1 MQHDEDSPPE
11 QDEAYTPDE
20 DLHLRLTSIDVAKLA
35 GVSQSTVSRAFRN
48 DSSMSPKTRAKVMD
62 AARKLNYVPNSLAR
76 SLATQKSDIIAI
88 VIGNLENPFYAE
100 ALSIFSRELNKR
112 GKHLLLFVARTAKE
126 TDDAVRSV
134 LEYQVDGVIVTAANA
149 SMRTAQLCL
158 NRGIPVVTF
167 NRHVPG
173 AQMASVTCD
182 NVEGGTMMTN
192 LLIKAGAKRFIV
204 VHGETE
210 TMTNRDRM
218 KGFYNALDSAGIDHN
233 NALLL
238 KGDYS
243 YDGAQK
249 ALVQAFEDG
258 AKADA
263 VMCLND
269 IMAMGA
275 IDALKYQ
282 LRRRVPEDIMVT
294 GFDDIPQAAH
304 APYNLTTWRQ
314 PRNRMVQQTL
324 ELLGLGDTQTDPAN
338 LVRVLNGSL
347 VERGT
352 VLKPA

>member
-1 MQHDEDSPPE
+1 MQHDEHSPPDIE
-11 QDEAYTPDE
+11 DYAPDD
-20 DLHLRLTSIDVAKLA
+20 DLHVRLTSIDVARLA

-48 DSSMSPKTRAKVMD
+48 DSSMSPKTRAKVME

-76 SLATQKSDIIAI
+76 GLATQRSDIIAI
-88 VIGNLENPFYAE
+88 VIGNLDNPFYSE
-100 ALSIFSRELNKR
+100 SLSLFSRELNKR
-112 GKHLLLFVARTAKE
+112 SKHLLLFGARTAKE

-134 LEYQVDGVIVTAANA
+134 LEYQVDGVIITAANA

-158 NRGIPVVTF
+158 NRGIPAVTF

-182 NVEGGTMMTN
+182 NVEGGMMMTN
-192 LLIKAGAKRFIV
+192 LLIKAGARRFIV
-204 VHGETE
+204 IHGETE

-218 KGFYNALDSAGIDHN
+218 KGFYSALDMAGIAHE

-243 YDGAQK
+243 YDGAHQ
-249 ALVQAFEDG
+249 AILQAFADG
-258 AKADA
+258 ARADA
-263 VMCLND
+263 VLCLND

-275 IDALKYQ
+275 MDALKFRLN
-282 LRRRVPEDIMVT
+282 LRIPEDIMVT
-294 GFDDIPQAAH
+294 GFDDIPQAAYG
-304 APYNLTTWRQ
+304 PYNLTTWRQ

-324 ELLGLGDTQTDPAN
+324 ELLGLGEEQPDPAN
-338 LVRVLNGSL
+338 LVRVLQGSL

-352 VLKPA
+352 AQKPF